1 MAAPKKSTQKPA
13 SKTVS
18 RNVTSSKPRLL
29 QILVGLLLVLA
40 LVFLGTIGYSKWK
53 ENDLKAKATRWTK
66 VTPYSTIN
74 GDGDQVKFT
83 ACKQYQGTPQELA
96 NDAASKKAKV
106 TVVASKP
113 ADLKYETNTSSSKNG
128 QPSLWIE
135 SYTKSDS
142 GKAGYGHTWWS
153 VGRKAGFANTW
164 WADTVTTASMVDV
177 ADGSKISMTVGSDKG
192 RVAVLGS
199 TVGEAR
205 SPFRLYYAP
214 PTPQAY
220 ANADDYIKARTAW
233 ERNTPSL
240 AKIINCEGTR

>member
-1 MAAPKKSTQKPA
+1 MPRSKQSKKTA

-18 RNVTSSKPRLL
+18 RNVASSNPRLL

-40 LVFLGTIGYSKWK
+40 LGFLGTFVYTKWK
-53 ENDLKAKATRWTK
+53 ESDLKAKATRWTK
-66 VTPYSTIN
+66 VTPYSTVN
-74 GDGDQVKFT
+74 GLGDQVKFT

-113 ADLKYETNTSSSKNG
+113 ADLKYDTNTSSSKNG

-153 VGRKAGFANTW
+153 LGRKAGFSNTW
-164 WADTVTTASMVDV
+164 WANTVTTASMVDV

-199 TVGEAR
+199 TVGESR
-205 SPFRLYYAP
+205 NPFRLYYAP
-214 PTPQAY
+214 PTPNAY
-220 ANADDYIKARTAW
+220 SNANDYIQARTAW